1 MSAGIKSLTIK
12 GFKGFDNE
20 ITIGFPIKGK
30 NLVIYGENGSGKTSI
45 MEALKVLLDSS
56 MDKIE
61 LEKYKNIFTRRLYK
75 NKYVRLEFERLV
87 TNYAEKKSLEIRF
100 KRKIS
105 EIPIDVIWT
114 KVKQN
119 FGESETL
126 CKRIDTYKSILLNS
140 SVHYDQRPKYRNE
153 VKYAIDVVSKLK
165 EEISKE
171 LK

>member
-1 MSAGIKSLTIK
+1 M
-12 GFKGFDNE
+12 
-20 ITIGFPIKGK
+20 
-30 NLVIYGENGSGKTSI
+30 
-45 MEALKVLLDSS
+45 
-56 MDKIE
+56 
-61 LEKYKNIFTRRLYK
+61 
-75 NKYVRLEFERLV
+75 V

-140 SVHYDQRPKYRNE
+140 SVHYDRRPKYRNE

-165 EEISKE
+165 EKISKE